1 MVQEKSQG
9 GNDSRLESGL
19 GKEPRS
25 QHRSRRTEQTLS
37 KQVDS
42 DGRQDRSRELGSQW
56 SSSCS
61 CPDTG
66 EQCLATEDPTELP
79 GFKWTLSSPQGLPCV
94 ITLFGLGLVSISG
107 QVELTQA

>member
-25 QHRSRRTEQTLS
+25 QHRSRQTKQTLS

-42 DGRQDRSRELGSQW
+42 DGKTGQEQRTGQPANGHLAVPALTLENNALLQRIPRSF
-56 SSSCS
+56 
-61 CPDTG
+61 
-66 EQCLATEDPTELP
+66 LALNGPLAP
-79 GFKWTLSSPQGLPCV
+79 HRVCHV
-94 ITLFGLGLVSISG
+94 
-107 QVELTQA
+107 